1 MSFNVNGTDENNYR
15 YSSGCYQWTGDRRQ
29 CVEAGTT
36 NGTITDLDGKF
47 SLNVSQGAKIN
58 VSYIGYKTQTITTG
72 VQNSY
77 QIVLK
82 EDTEVLDEVVVTGY
96 GGSQKRAT

>member
-1 MSFNVNGTDENNYR
+1 MSSCASETTGKSPNNI
-15 YSSGCYQWTGDRRQ
+15 
-29 CVEAGTT
+29 TT
-36 NGTITDLDGKF
+36 IH
-47 SLNVSQGAKIN
+47 SLNCLLYTS
-58 VSYIGYKTQTITTG
+58 GYKTQTITTG

-96 GGSQKRAT
+96 GGSQNVRL